1 MISEYQ
7 DQDYQGDGN
16 PSCPSCLGRG
26 VVPVDPALVP
36 AWVIMP
42 VQPCVCVKERD
53 VNYRLDRGWP
63 GLGSQLPT
71 FSPLRGRAKESLWIT
86 ATLPVL
92 KAHCAD
98 AMREQVVKFRL
109 ATDNDLVTTWLTNVE
124 EVYDG
129 DTAMARMTDSGNT
142 YSRLVDLIGPPD
154 LLILRVGI
162 KAARNS
168 AAPEVLLETLQ
179 HREAQEKPTW
189 LVDLPSYP
197 LQPGHI
203 SFDARVHDYLED
215 WPRIDLG
222 SQQPSAIPVG
232 KGIQEMSLE
241 APTSVRK
248 PSTVKVSST
257 VPSSYT
263 MPSDLTFSDDDL
275 FGSSKDKY
283 KKSGRKGGFN
293 R

>member
-1 MISEYQ
+1 MSSYA
-7 DQDYQGDGN
+7 QGDGN
-16 PSCPSCLGRG
+16 PNCQHCGGRG

-42 VQPCVCVKERD
+42 VQPCLCVKERD

-71 FSPLRGRAKESLWIT
+71 FSPLRGRAKESLWVT

-92 KAHCAD
+92 KAHVAD
-98 AMREQVVKFRL
+98 AMREEIVKFRL

-129 DTAMARMTDSGNT
+129 DTAMARQTDSGNT

-203 SFDARVHDYLED
+203 SFDARVHDYLEQ
-215 WPRIDLG
+215 WPRITLG
-222 SQQPSAIPVG
+222 SHQDSVLPVG
-232 KGIQEMSLE
+232 RTKGIQEMSLD
-241 APTSVRK
+241 APVSTRK

-257 VPSSYT
+257 VPSYSLPT
-263 MPSDLTFSDDDL
+263 DLTFSDDDL
-275 FGSSKDKY
+275 FGSSKDRF
-283 KKSGRKGGFN
+283 KKSNKGGFK